1 MLEKAV
7 TDEKKEESDRDKLGD
22 KLETFLK
29 RKEEED
35 EATGL
40 MEEMRK
46 NVVAAQQKSFEAE
59 QSPCNALRECRRIRQ
74 RSGPCQD
81 PDTKMLAVNAAPETQ
96 RT

>member
-1 MLEKAV
+1 MLQKAV
-7 TDEKKEESDRDKLGD
+7 TDEKKEERDRDKLGD

-46 NVVAAQQKSFEAE
+46 NVVAAQQKKF
-59 QSPCNALRECRRIRQ
+59 
-74 RSGPCQD
+74 
-81 PDTKMLAVNAAPETQ
+81 
-96 RT
+96 